1 MMKKSKIEWS
11 QEFAGFS
18 ESRIF
23 QREYCRKRG
32 IQYATFRYR
41 WARRKNVLEEDRFLE
56 IPRELEV
63 SSASA
68 DFLTFKIDGS
78 GKVHLQINL

>member
-1 MMKKSKIEWS
+1 M
-11 QEFAGFS
+11 
-18 ESRIF
+18 
-23 QREYCRKRG
+23 
-32 IQYATFRYR
+32 
-41 WARRKNVLEEDRFLE
+41 EEDRFLE